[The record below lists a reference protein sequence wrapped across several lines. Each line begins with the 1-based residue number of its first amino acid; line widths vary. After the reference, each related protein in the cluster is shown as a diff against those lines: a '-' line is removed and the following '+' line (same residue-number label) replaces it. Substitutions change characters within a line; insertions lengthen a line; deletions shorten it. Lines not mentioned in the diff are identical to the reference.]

1 MIELYGSPASSSGRS
16 RWMIE
21 ETGVPYEYKRID
33 VRAGQCKTPEFTRLY
48 GGATVPVLRD
58 GDFVLGESIAINFYL
73 AEKHAPEL
81 LPSDLALRG
90 QCYQWSLWA
99 ITNVQPE
106 LLSLM
111 FDAMKPSEQRNPSA
125 VDAAKLRLAP
135 QLAFLDQALEG
146 HDYLVG
152 DRFSVADVNAGSVL
166 NIARFTGSLSGSPN
180 AGAWLERLV
189 ARPAF
194 QRAATP

>member
-21 ETGVPYEYKRID
+21 EVGVPYEYKRVE
-33 VRAGQCKTPEFTRLY
+33 VRAGQCKTPEYTRMY

-58 GDFVLGESIAINFYL
+58 GELVLGESIAINFYL
-73 AEKHAPEL
+73 AEKYAPEL

-90 QCYQWSLWA
+90 QVYQWSLWA
-99 ITNVQPE
+99 ITNVQPD
-106 LLSLM
+106 LMAIM
-111 FDAMKPSEQRNPSA
+111 FDAMKASEERNPSA

-135 QLAFLDQALEG
+135 QLAFLDRALEG

-152 DRFSVADVNAGSVL
+152 DRFTVADVNAGSVL
-166 NIARFTGSLSGSPN
+166 NIARAMSLLTGLPN
-180 AGAWLERLV
+180 TSTWMQRLTE
-189 ARPAF
+189 RPAF
-194 QRAATP
+194 QRAAK